1 MKETLMRHSLLLCVG
16 LLAALPA
23 FAEDTPDSIR
33 VPPPPPISG
42 PDAAAAEESNLE
54 PQVSIIEKDG
64 EEIQEYR
71 INGKLYKITVK
82 PKVGP
87 EYHLIDDDGSG
98 AMKRT
103 DNMGPNIKVP
113 QWVIKQW

>member
-1 MKETLMRHSLLLCVG
+1 MRHRLLTIAS

-54 PQVSIIEKDG
+54 PQISIIEKDG

-71 INGKLYKITVK
+71 VNGKLYKIKVK

-87 EYHLIDDDGSG
+87 EYELIDDDGSC
-98 AMKRT
+98 AMKHQ

>member
-1 MKETLMRHSLLLCVG
+1 MRHSLLLCAG
-16 LLAALPA
+16 LLACLPA
-23 FAEDTPDSIR
+23 FADDAPSDTVR
-33 VPPPPPISG
+33 VPAPPPISG
-42 PDAAAAEESNLE
+42 PDAAVEENNLE

-71 INGKLYKITVK
+71 INGKLYKIKVK

-87 EYHLIDDDGSG
+87 EYELIDDDGTG
-98 AMKRT
+98 AMKHT

-113 QWVIKQW
+113 QWVIKKW